1 MDEEKQRIV
10 WKLSGGY
17 TRLEG
22 YEPLTATPPRPPESA
37 VANDAKNDATPSN
50 DPQQP
55 HGESSAGAF
64 VCLKGN
70 LLNWTVDCSSVQF
83 SSAAADRHFLPRD
96 AMLAQYMLWPS
107 VRLSVS
113 VCVSVSHKSVF
124 Y

>member
-83 SSAAADRHFLPRD
+83 SSAAADRR
-96 AMLAQYMLWPS
+96 
-107 VRLSVS
+107 
-113 VCVSVSHKSVF
+113 F
-124 Y
+124 YRATLC